1 MKLPLRTIFL
11 LLLVSGTLAQ
21 DDFNLFDA
29 LDDPDPTPPKP
40 EEKPKAPEKPKND
53 GGLDL
58 LDAFG
63 LDETPTE
70 KPKKPS
76 SRDSGG
82 FGLDLEDALGPEPNP
97 KPDKPNVNLPDK
109 NGGGGGNFGDSD
121 LLDIG
126 GGDYK
131 PDGGHSGGK
140 GQAGDSGYDQGGD
153 EQPQEAGSGQ
163 IAGIVSAIGMA
174 LAGAAGSYIAYQKKK
189 LCFKIQGGTDPE
201 SGKHAQGS
209 HSDPQVFSNLLRTN

>member
-1 MKLPLRTIFL
+1 MKLSLRTIFL

-21 DDFNLFDA
+21 DGFNLFDA
-29 LDDPDPTPPKP
+29 LDDPDPTPQKP

-53 GGLDL
+53 GGFDL

-63 LDETPTE
+63 PDETPTE

-76 SRDSGG
+76 SGDSGG
-82 FGLDLEDALGPEPNP
+82 FGLDLEDALGPDLDP

-121 LLDIG
+121 LFDIG

-140 GQAGDSGYDQGGD
+140 GQAGDSGYDQGGN
-153 EQPQEAGSGQ
+153 EQPQDPDLPWGQ
-163 IAGIVSAIGMA
+163 ILKM
-174 LAGAAGSYIAYQKKK
+174 LN
-189 LCFKIQGGTDPE
+189 TNMPE
-201 SGKHAQGS
+201 EFY
-209 HSDPQVFSNLLRTN
+209 VWMSNLKQILTPLLERAMDLLHAIP